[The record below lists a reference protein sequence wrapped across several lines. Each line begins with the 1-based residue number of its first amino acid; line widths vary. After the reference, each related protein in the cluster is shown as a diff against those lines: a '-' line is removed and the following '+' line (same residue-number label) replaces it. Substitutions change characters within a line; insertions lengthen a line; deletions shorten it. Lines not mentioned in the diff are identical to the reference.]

1 MLLICVVFNILNGN
15 ILPSF
20 KTSLAVNL
28 LDCDIEIFYIG
39 NIEMIIVHDGF
50 ATIDP
55 ATLVQQ
61 DKLSEMVAN

>member
-1 MLLICVVFNILNGN
+1 M
-15 ILPSF
+15 
-20 KTSLAVNL
+20 NL

-61 DKLSEMVAN
+61 DKLSEMVANWSVLWGNGITAKLVASHHIIEP